1 MGKIKDTDRFAGIEW
16 LLQAYFR
23 FHVTPVMEDVRNELG
38 HKQEE
43 EMRDYS
49 CSAAGI
55 LSFMA
60 SSQMP
65 GSDPYQLL
73 KVTGEWNSKTT
84 EDYVEMCR
92 QRILG
97 SPKIQQDL
105 ALLAGEWRNAVI
117 KEIGR
122 ARYDE
127 CSARIGCDLACAYVG
142 YRVERQMIDRLVKDG
157 MPKSSAD
164 YILRKAARTSL
175 FGMAQSLSRSPLD
188 AEIEARGEAAYNPSA
203 VEKGAGWA
211 LGTAADAL
219 AMGGTGSWTSFFR
232 LVGLDAGL
240 TAVNRH
246 FDGKENAA
254 PTADDMETCISK
266 GVFGS
271 TSNVFNEIR
280 EEKDNIRPHEDTY
293 ITGTNEKLANR
304 IPIIDIDFGFMGW
317 DKQETGTY
325 PFRTNFDFGGFKRDE
340 KYKDVPLIVAPGHE
354 EDYLKEKAE
363 QEAEQ
368 ARRKAAEAEQ
378 EEEEKRETA
387 EAAGQEKARQSS
399 CDTGSTGNTA
409 TPTNENGWEGLLANF
424 GLDGMGDIGQN
435 LGYVLAMLPDLLVG
449 IFTGKTQSLGLK
461 DNLVPIAA
469 VIAGLFV
476 KNPLLKMLLVGI
488 GGLNLL
494 NKAGHEALERGRQEE
509 HPVQAHYKT
518 YPDEPLD
525 PRIGQPALRGNT
537 LIATIDKVP
546 CTIQLTDTVA
556 DAYRAGALPLN
567 TLANAVL
574 ARYDRM
580 QSLAEQNYEQSEN
593 TAIHRTR
600 GIQ

>member
-1 MGKIKDTDRFAGIEW
+1 MGKIKDTGRFAGIEW
-16 LLQAYFR
+16 LLKDYFR
-23 FHVTPVMEDVRNELG
+23 FHISPVMEDVRKELG
-38 HKQEE
+38 HRQAE

-92 QRILG
+92 QRILASG
-97 SPKIQQDL
+97 KLQQDL
-105 ALLAGEWRNAVI
+105 ALLAGEWRDAVI

-122 ARYDE
+122 AKYDE

-142 YRVERQMIDRLVKDG
+142 YRVERQMINKLVRDG

-164 YILRKAARTSL
+164 YILRKAAKTSL
-175 FGMAQSLSRSPLD
+175 FGMAQTLNRSPLD
-188 AEIEARGEAAYNPSA
+188 AEIEARGEAAYQPSA

-219 AMGGTGSWTSFFR
+219 AMGGVGSWTSFLR
-232 LVGLDAGL
+232 LVGFDAGM
-240 TAVNRH
+240 TAVANLNK
-246 FDGKENAA
+246 GKEAA
-254 PTADDMETCISK
+254 PTADDMEACISK

-271 TSNVFNEIR
+271 KANVFNEIR
-280 EEKDNIRPHEDTY
+280 EEEKAIQPHEDDY
-293 ITGTNEKLANR
+293 ITDTNEKLANK
-304 IPIIDIDFGFMGW
+304 IPIVDFDFGFMGW
-317 DKQETGTY
+317 NKQDSNAF
-325 PFRTNFDFGGFKRDE
+325 PFKTFTVPNGNKRDE
-340 KYKDVPLIVAPGHE
+340 KYKDVPLIVAPGQE
-354 EDYLKEKAE
+354 EAYLKEKAKL
-363 QEAEQ
+363 EAEQ
-368 ARRKAAEAEQ
+368 AKREAAKAEL
-378 EEEEKRETA
+378 EEKRGK
-387 EAAGQEKARQSS
+387 EAGNTVGQEEKQTSDDDTEQSES
-399 CDTGSTGNTA
+399 RA
-409 TPTNENGWEGLLANF
+409 TSTNENGWEGLLANF

-461 DNLVPIAA
+461 ENLVPIAA

-476 KNPLLKMLLVGI
+476 KNPILKMLLIGV

-509 HPVQAHYKT
+509 IPGHVRYRA

-525 PRIGQPALRGNT
+525 PRIGQPVLQGNT
-537 LIATIDKVP
+537 LVATIDKIP
-546 CTIQLTDTVA
+546 CTIQLTDTVS
-556 DAYRAGALPLN
+556 DAYRTGALPLN

-574 ARYDRM
+574 TRYDRM
-580 QSLAEQNYEQSEN
+580 RSMAEQNYEQSESP
-593 TAIHRTR
+593 AIHRSR

>member
-1 MGKIKDTDRFAGIEW
+1 MGKIKDTGRFAGIEW
-16 LLQAYFR
+16 LLQDYFR
-23 FHVTPVMEDVRNELG
+23 FHVSPVMEDVRKELG
-38 HKQEE
+38 HKQAE

-92 QRILG
+92 QRLLG
-97 SPKIQQDL
+97 SRKLQQDL

-122 ARYDE
+122 AKYDE
-127 CSARIGCDLACAYVG
+127 CSARIGCDLAYAYIG
-142 YRVERQMIDRLVKDG
+142 YRVERQMIDKLVKDG

-164 YILRKAARTSL
+164 YILRKAAKTSL
-175 FGMAQSLSRSPLD
+175 FGMAQTLNRSPLD
-188 AEIEARGEAAYNPSA
+188 AEIEARGEAAYKPSA
-203 VEKGAGWA
+203 VEKGVGWA
-211 LGTAADAL
+211 LGTTADAL
-219 AMGGTGSWTSFFR
+219 VMGGAGSWTSFLR
-232 LVGLDAGL
+232 LVGFDVGM
-240 TAVNRH
+240 TAVSNH
-246 FDGKENAA
+246 ANKGKEAA

-271 TSNVFNEIR
+271 ETNVFNEIR
-280 EEKDNIRPHEDTY
+280 EEEKAIQPHKDAY
-293 ITGTNEKLANR
+293 ITDTNEKLANK
-304 IPIIDIDFGFMGW
+304 IPIVDFDFGFMGW
-317 DKQETGTY
+317 NKQYGNAF
-325 PFRTNFDFGGFKRDE
+325 PFKTFTVPDGNKQDE
-340 KYKDVPLIVAPGHE
+340 KYKDVPLIVAPGQE
-354 EDYLKEKAE
+354 EAYLKEQAELKAE
-363 QEAEQ
+363 RARREVAETEQKEEQGKEAENSTGQEEARQSDDAAEQ
-368 ARRKAAEAEQ
+368 AENR
-378 EEEEKRETA
+378 
-387 EAAGQEKARQSS
+387 
-399 CDTGSTGNTA
+399 A
-409 TPTNENGWEGLLANF
+409 TTTNENGWEGLLANF

-461 DNLVPIAA
+461 DNLVPIAS

-476 KNPLLKMLLVGI
+476 KNPILKMLLIGV

-494 NKAGHEALERGRQEE
+494 NKAGHEALGRGRQEE
-509 HPVQAHYKT
+509 IPGQTRYKT

-525 PRIGQPALRGNT
+525 PRIGQPVLQGNT
-537 LIATIDKVP
+537 LVATIDKVP

-580 QSLAEQNYEQSEN
+580 RSMAEQNYGQSES
-593 TAIHRTR
+593 TTIHRTR

>member
-1 MGKIKDTDRFAGIEW
+1 MGKIKDTGRFARIEW
-16 LLQAYFR
+16 LLKDYFR
-23 FHVTPVMEDVRNELG
+23 FHVFPVMEDVRKELG
-38 HKQEE
+38 HKQAE

-92 QRILG
+92 QRILASG
-97 SPKIQQDL
+97 KLQQDL
-105 ALLAGEWRNAVI
+105 ALLAGEWRDAVI

-122 ARYDE
+122 AKYDE

-142 YRVERQMIDRLVKDG
+142 YRVERQMINKLVRDG

-164 YILRKAARTSL
+164 YILRKAAKTSL
-175 FGMAQSLSRSPLD
+175 FGMAQTLNRSPLD
-188 AEIEARGEAAYNPSA
+188 AEIEARGEAAYQPSA

-219 AMGGTGSWTSFFR
+219 AMGGVGSWTSFLR
-232 LVGLDAGL
+232 LVGFDAGM
-240 TAVNRH
+240 TAVANLNK
-246 FDGKENAA
+246 GKEAA
-254 PTADDMETCISK
+254 PTADDMEACISK

-271 TSNVFNEIR
+271 ETNIFNEIR
-280 EEKDNIRPHEDTY
+280 EEEKAIQPHEDDY
-293 ITGTNEKLANR
+293 ITDTNEKLANK
-304 IPIIDIDFGFMGW
+304 IPIVDFDFGFMGW
-317 DKQETGTY
+317 NKQDSNVF
-325 PFRTNFDFGGFKRDE
+325 PFKTFTIPNGNKRDE
-340 KYKDVPLIVAPGHE
+340 KYKDVPLIVAPGQE
-354 EDYLKEKAE
+354 EAYLKEKAKL
-363 QEAEQ
+363 EAEQ
-368 ARRKAAEAEQ
+368 TKREAAKAEL
-378 EEEEKRETA
+378 EEKRGKGA
-387 EAAGQEKARQSS
+387 ENTAGQEEKQPSDDDTEQSES
-399 CDTGSTGNTA
+399 RATA
-409 TPTNENGWEGLLANF
+409 TNENGWEGLLANF

-476 KNPLLKMLLVGI
+476 KNPVLKMLLIGV

-509 HPVQAHYKT
+509 IPGQVRYKA

-525 PRIGQPALRGNT
+525 PRIGQPVLQGNT
-537 LIATIDKVP
+537 LVATIDKVP
-546 CTIQLTDTVA
+546 CTIQLTDTVT

-580 QSLAEQNYEQSEN
+580 RSMTEQNYEQSESP
-593 TAIHRTR
+593 AIHRSR

>member
-1 MGKIKDTDRFAGIEW
+1 MDKIKDTTRFAGIEW
-16 LLQAYFR
+16 LLQDYFR
-23 FHVTPVMEDVRNELG
+23 FHVSPVMEDVRKELG
-38 HKQEE
+38 HKQAE

-92 QRILG
+92 QRILASG
-97 SPKIQQDL
+97 KLQQDL

-122 ARYDE
+122 AKYDE

-142 YRVERQMIDRLVKDG
+142 YRVEKQMIDKLVRDG

-164 YILRKAARTSL
+164 YILRKAAKTSL
-175 FGMAQSLSRSPLD
+175 FGIAQTLNRSPLD
-188 AEIEARGEAAYNPSA
+188 AEIEARGEAAYKPSA

-219 AMGGTGSWTSFFR
+219 AMGGAGSWTSFLR
-232 LVGLDAGL
+232 LVGFDVGM
-240 TAVNRH
+240 TAVANLNK
-246 FDGKENAA
+246 GKEAA

-271 TSNVFNEIR
+271 ETNVFNEIR
-280 EEKDNIRPHEDTY
+280 EEEKTIQPHEDAY
-293 ITGTNEKLANR
+293 ITGTNEKLANKL
-304 IPIIDIDFGFMGW
+304 PIVDFDFGFMGW
-317 DKQETGTY
+317 NKQDNNAF
-325 PFRTNFDFGGFKRDE
+325 PFKTFTVPDGNKRDE
-340 KYKDVPLIVAPGHE
+340 KYKDVPLIVAPGQE
-354 EDYLKEKAE
+354 EAYLKEQAE
-363 QEAEQ
+363 LEAERT
-368 ARRKAAEAEQ
+368 RREAAEAEQ
-378 EEEEKRETA
+378 KEEQGKEA
-387 EAAGQEKARQSS
+387 ENSTGQEEAQQSNDAPEQS
-399 CDTGSTGNTA
+399 ESQA
-409 TPTNENGWEGLLANF
+409 TPTNENGWGGLLANF

-476 KNPLLKMLLVGI
+476 KNPVLKMLLIGV

-509 HPVQAHYKT
+509 IPGQVRYKA

-525 PRIGQPALRGNT
+525 PRIGQPVLQGNT
-537 LIATIDKVP
+537 LVATIDKVP
-546 CTIQLTDTVA
+546 CTIQLTDTVT

-580 QSLAEQNYEQSEN
+580 RSMTEQNYEQSESP
-593 TAIHRTR
+593 AIHRSR

>member
-1 MGKIKDTDRFAGIEW
+1 MGKIKDTGRFVGIEW
-16 LLQAYFR
+16 LLKDYFR
-23 FHVTPVMEDVRNELG
+23 FHVSPVMEDVRKELG
-38 HKQEE
+38 HKQAE

-92 QRILG
+92 QRILA
-97 SPKIQQDL
+97 SSKLQQDL
-105 ALLAGEWRNAVI
+105 ALLAGEWRDAVI
-117 KEIGR
+117 EEIGR
-122 ARYDE
+122 AKYDE

-142 YRVERQMIDRLVKDG
+142 YRVERQMVDKLVRDG

-164 YILRKAARTSL
+164 YILRKAAKTSL
-175 FGMAQSLSRSPLD
+175 FGMAQTLNRSPLD
-188 AEIEARGEAAYNPSA
+188 EEIEARGEAVYQPSA
-203 VEKGAGWA
+203 VEKGVGWA
-211 LGTAADAL
+211 FGTAADAL
-219 AMGGTGSWTSFFR
+219 AMGGAGSWTSFLR
-232 LVGLDAGL
+232 LVGFDAGM
-240 TAVNRH
+240 TAVANLNK
-246 FDGKENAA
+246 GKEAA
-254 PTADDMETCISK
+254 PTVDDMEACISK

-271 TSNVFNEIR
+271 KANVFNEIR
-280 EEKDNIRPHEDTY
+280 EEEKAIQPHENDY
-293 ITGTNEKLANR
+293 ITGTNEKLANK
-304 IPIIDIDFGFMGW
+304 IPIVDFDFGFMGW
-317 DKQETGTY
+317 NKQDSNAF
-325 PFRTNFDFGGFKRDE
+325 PFKTFTVPNGNKRDE
-340 KYKDVPLIVAPGHE
+340 KYKDVPLIVAPGQE
-354 EDYLKEKAE
+354 EAYLKEKAKL
-363 QEAEQ
+363 EAEQ
-368 ARRKAAEAEQ
+368 AKREAAKAEL
-378 EEEEKRETA
+378 EEKRKKET
-387 EAAGQEKARQSS
+387 ENAAGQEKKQPSDDDTEQSES
-399 CDTGSTGNTA
+399 RA
-409 TPTNENGWEGLLANF
+409 TSTNENGWEGLLANF
-424 GLDGMGDIGQN
+424 GLEGMGDIGEN
-435 LGYVLAMLPDLLVG
+435 LGSVLAMLPDLLVG

-476 KNPLLKMLLVGI
+476 KNPILKMLLIGI

-509 HPVQAHYKT
+509 IPGQVRYKA

-525 PRIGQPALRGNT
+525 PRIGQPVLQGNT
-537 LIATIDKVP
+537 LVATIDKVP

-556 DAYRAGALPLN
+556 DAYRTGALPLN

-580 QSLAEQNYEQSEN
+580 RSMAEQNYEQSESP
-593 TAIHRTR
+593 AIHRSR

>member
-1 MGKIKDTDRFAGIEW
+1 MGKIKDTTRFAGIEW
-16 LLQAYFR
+16 LLQDYFR
-23 FHVTPVMEDVRNELG
+23 FHVSPVMEDVRKELG
-38 HKQEE
+38 HKQAE

-84 EDYVEMCR
+84 EDYVEMCW
-92 QRILG
+92 QRILASG
-97 SPKIQQDL
+97 KLQQDL

-122 ARYDE
+122 AKYDE

-142 YRVERQMIDRLVKDG
+142 YRVEKQMIDKLVRDG

-164 YILRKAARTSL
+164 YILRKAAKTSL
-175 FGMAQSLSRSPLD
+175 FGIAQTLNRSPLD
-188 AEIEARGEAAYNPSA
+188 AEIEARGEAAYKPSA

-219 AMGGTGSWTSFFR
+219 AMGGAGSWTSFLR
-232 LVGLDAGL
+232 LVGFDVGM
-240 TAVNRH
+240 TAVANLNK
-246 FDGKENAA
+246 GKEAA

-271 TSNVFNEIR
+271 ETNVFNEIR
-280 EEKDNIRPHEDTY
+280 EEEKTIQPHEDAY
-293 ITGTNEKLANR
+293 ITGTNEKLANKL
-304 IPIIDIDFGFMGW
+304 PIVDFDFGFMGW
-317 DKQETGTY
+317 NKQDNNAFPLKTFTVPDG
-325 PFRTNFDFGGFKRDE
+325 NKRDE
-340 KYKDVPLIVAPGHE
+340 KYKDVPLIVAPGQE
-354 EDYLKEKAE
+354 EAYLKEQAE
-363 QEAEQ
+363 LEAERT
-368 ARRKAAEAEQ
+368 RREAAEAEQ
-378 EEEEKRETA
+378 KEEQGKEA
-387 EAAGQEKARQSS
+387 ENSTGQEEAQQSNDAPEQS
-399 CDTGSTGNTA
+399 ESQA
-409 TPTNENGWEGLLANF
+409 TPTNENGWGGLLANF

-476 KNPLLKMLLVGI
+476 KNPILKMLLIGV

-509 HPVQAHYKT
+509 ITGQVRYKA

-525 PRIGQPALRGNT
+525 PRIGQPVLQGNT
-537 LIATIDKVP
+537 LVATIDKVP

-556 DAYRAGALPLN
+556 DAYHAGALPLN

-580 QSLAEQNYEQSEN
+580 RCMAEQNYEQSES

>member
-16 LLQAYFR
+16 LLQDYFR

-38 HKQEE
+38 HKQAE

-55 LSFMA
+55 FSFMA

-97 SPKIQQDL
+97 SPKLQQDL

-164 YILRKAARTSL
+164 YILRKAAKTSL
-175 FGMAQSLSRSPLD
+175 FGMAQSLNRSPLD

-203 VEKGAGWA
+203 MEKGAGWA

-219 AMGGTGSWTSFFR
+219 TMGGTGSWTSFFR

-280 EEKDNIRPHEDTY
+280 EEKDKIRPHEDAY

-325 PFRTNFDFGGFKRDE
+325 PFRTHFDFGGFKRDE

-368 ARRKAAEAEQ
+368 ARREAAETEQ
-378 EEEEKRETA
+378 DEEEKRETA
-387 EAAGQEKARQSS
+387 EAAGQEEARQSS
-399 CDTGSTGNTA
+399 GDTGTTGNTA

-476 KNPLLKMLLVGI
+476 KNPLLKMLLVGV

-580 QSLAEQNYEQSEN
+580 QSLAEQNYEQSES

>member
-1 MGKIKDTDRFAGIEW
+1 MGKIKDTGRFAGIEW
-16 LLQAYFR
+16 LLQDYFR
-23 FHVTPVMEDVRNELG
+23 FHVSPVMEDVRKELG
-38 HKQEE
+38 RKQAE

-97 SPKIQQDL
+97 SRKLQQDL
-105 ALLAGEWRNAVI
+105 ALLAGEWRHAVI
-117 KEIGR
+117 QEIGR

-127 CSARIGCDLACAYVG
+127 CSARLGCDLACAYVG
-142 YRVERQMIDRLVKDG
+142 YRVESQMTDKLVKDG
-157 MPKSSAD
+157 MPKSSTD
-164 YILRKAARTSL
+164 YIFRKATKTSL
-175 FGMAQSLSRSPLD
+175 FGMAQALNQSPLD
-188 AEIEARGEAAYNPSA
+188 AEIEARGEAAYRPSG

-219 AMGGTGSWTSFFR
+219 AMGGAGSWASFFR
-232 LVGLDAGL
+232 LVGVDVGVSAVTNHLD
-240 TAVNRH
+240 
-246 FDGKENAA
+246 KEKDAA
-254 PTADDMETCISK
+254 PTADNMETCISK

-271 TSNVFNEIR
+271 TSNVFQEIR
-280 EEKDNIRPHEDTY
+280 EEERKIRPHKDAY
-293 ITGTNEKLANR
+293 ITGTNEKLANK
-304 IPIIDIDFGFMGW
+304 IPIVDFDFGFMGW
-317 DKQETGTY
+317 DKQDNNAF
-325 PFRTNFDFGGFKRDE
+325 PFKTFTVPDGNKRDE
-340 KYKDVPLIVAPGHE
+340 KYKDVPLIVAPGQE
-354 EDYLKEKAE
+354 EAYLKEKAKL
-363 QEAEQ
+363 EAER
-368 ARRKAAEAEQ
+368 ARREAAEAEQ
-378 EEEEKRETA
+378 EEKRKKEA
-387 EAAGQEKARQSS
+387 GNAAGQEEARPTGDGTEQS
-399 CDTGSTGNTA
+399 GNRATA
-409 TPTNENGWEGLLANF
+409 TNENGWEGLLANF

-461 DNLVPIAA
+461 DNLVPIASI
-469 VIAGLFV
+469 IAGLFV
-476 KNPLLKMLLVGI
+476 KNPVLKMLLVGV

-494 NKAGHEALERGRQEE
+494 NKAGHEALERGKQGEIPGPTR
-509 HPVQAHYKT
+509 YKT

-525 PRIGQPALRGNT
+525 PRIGHPVLQGNT
-537 LIATIDKVP
+537 LVATIDKVP

-556 DAYRAGALPLN
+556 DAHRAGALPLN

-580 QSLAEQNYEQSEN
+580 QSMAGQNYEQSES

>member
-1 MGKIKDTDRFAGIEW
+1 MGKIKDTGRFARIEW
-16 LLQAYFR
+16 LLKDYFR
-23 FHVTPVMEDVRNELG
+23 FHVFPVMEDVRKELG
-38 HKQEE
+38 HKQAE

-92 QRILG
+92 QRILASG
-97 SPKIQQDL
+97 KLQQDL
-105 ALLAGEWRNAVI
+105 ALLAGEWRDAVI

-122 ARYDE
+122 AKYDE

-142 YRVERQMIDRLVKDG
+142 YRVERQMVDKLVRDG

-164 YILRKAARTSL
+164 YILRKAAKTSL
-175 FGMAQSLSRSPLD
+175 FGMAQTLNRSPLD
-188 AEIEARGEAAYNPSA
+188 EEIEARGEAAYQPSA

-219 AMGGTGSWTSFFR
+219 AMGGAGSWTSFLR
-232 LVGLDAGL
+232 LVGFDAGM
-240 TAVNRH
+240 TAVANLNK
-246 FDGKENAA
+246 GKEAA
-254 PTADDMETCISK
+254 PTADDMEACISK

-271 TSNVFNEIR
+271 ETNIFNEIR
-280 EEKDNIRPHEDTY
+280 EEEKAIQPHEDDY
-293 ITGTNEKLANR
+293 ITDTNEKLANK
-304 IPIIDIDFGFMGW
+304 IPIVDFDFGFMGW
-317 DKQETGTY
+317 NKQDSNAF
-325 PFRTNFDFGGFKRDE
+325 PFKTFTVPDVNKRDE
-340 KYKDVPLIVAPGHE
+340 KYKDVPLIVAPGQE
-354 EDYLKEKAE
+354 EAYLKEEAKLEADQAKREAAKAE
-363 QEAEQ
+363 L
-368 ARRKAAEAEQ
+368 
-378 EEEEKRETA
+378 EEKRKKET
-387 EAAGQEKARQSS
+387 ENAAGQEETRPSGDES
-399 CDTGSTGNTA
+399 ENCVTA
-409 TPTNENGWEGLLANF
+409 TNENGWEGLLANF
-424 GLDGMGDIGQN
+424 GLDGMGDIGEN
-435 LGYVLAMLPDLLVG
+435 LGYVLSMLPDLLVG
-449 IFTGKTQSLGLK
+449 IFTGKTRSLGLK

-476 KNPLLKMLLVGI
+476 KNPILKMLLIGV

-509 HPVQAHYKT
+509 IPGQVRYKA

-525 PRIGQPALRGNT
+525 PRIGQPVLQGNT
-537 LIATIDKVP
+537 LVATIDKVP

-556 DAYRAGALPLN
+556 DAYRTGALPLN
-567 TLANAVL
+567 TLANTVL

-580 QSLAEQNYEQSEN
+580 RSMAEQNYEQSESP
-593 TAIHRTR
+593 AIHRSR

>member
-1 MGKIKDTDRFAGIEW
+1 MGKIKDTGRFARIEW
-16 LLQAYFR
+16 LLKDYFR
-23 FHVTPVMEDVRNELG
+23 FHVFPVMEDVRKELG
-38 HKQEE
+38 HKQAE

-92 QRILG
+92 QRILASG
-97 SPKIQQDL
+97 KLQQDL
-105 ALLAGEWRNAVI
+105 ALLAGEWRDAVI
-117 KEIGR
+117 KKIGR
-122 ARYDE
+122 AKYDE

-142 YRVERQMIDRLVKDG
+142 YRVERQMVDKLVRDG

-164 YILRKAARTSL
+164 YILRKAAKTSL
-175 FGMAQSLSRSPLD
+175 FGMAQTLNRSPLD
-188 AEIEARGEAAYNPSA
+188 EEIEARGEAAYQPSA

-219 AMGGTGSWTSFFR
+219 AMGGAGSWTSFLR
-232 LVGLDAGL
+232 LVGFDAGM
-240 TAVNRH
+240 TAVANLNK
-246 FDGKENAA
+246 GKEAA
-254 PTADDMETCISK
+254 PTTDDMETCISK

-271 TSNVFNEIR
+271 ETNIFNEIR
-280 EEKDNIRPHEDTY
+280 EEEKAIQPHEDDY
-293 ITGTNEKLANR
+293 ITDTNEKLANK
-304 IPIIDIDFGFMGW
+304 IPIVDFDFGFMGW
-317 DKQETGTY
+317 NKQDSNVF
-325 PFRTNFDFGGFKRDE
+325 PFKTFTIPNGNKRDE
-340 KYKDVPLIVAPGHE
+340 KYKDVPLIVAPGQE
-354 EDYLKEKAE
+354 EAYLKEKAKL
-363 QEAEQ
+363 EAEQ
-368 ARRKAAEAEQ
+368 AKREAAKAEL
-378 EEEEKRETA
+378 EEKRGKGA
-387 EAAGQEKARQSS
+387 ENTAGQEEKQPSDDDTEQSES
-399 CDTGSTGNTA
+399 RATA
-409 TPTNENGWEGLLANF
+409 TNENGWEGLLANF

-476 KNPLLKMLLVGI
+476 KNPVLKMLLIGV

-494 NKAGHEALERGRQEE
+494 NKAGHESLERGRQEE
-509 HPVQAHYKT
+509 IPGQVRYKA

-525 PRIGQPALRGNT
+525 PRIGQPVLQGNT
-537 LIATIDKVP
+537 LVATIDKVP
-546 CTIQLTDTVA
+546 CTVQLTDTVT

-580 QSLAEQNYEQSEN
+580 RSMTEQNYEQSESP
-593 TAIHRTR
+593 AIHRSR

>member
-1 MGKIKDTDRFAGIEW
+1 MGKIKDTGRFAGIEW
-16 LLQAYFR
+16 LLQDYFR
-23 FHVTPVMEDVRNELG
+23 FHVSPVMEDVRKELG
-38 HKQEE
+38 HKQAE

-60 SSQMP
+60 SAQMP

-92 QRILG
+92 QRLLG
-97 SPKIQQDL
+97 SRKLQQDL

-122 ARYDE
+122 AKYDE
-127 CSARIGCDLACAYVG
+127 CSARIGCDLACAYIG
-142 YRVERQMIDRLVKDG
+142 YRVERQMIDKLVKDG

-164 YILRKAARTSL
+164 YILRKAAKTSL
-175 FGMAQSLSRSPLD
+175 FGMAQTLNRSPLD
-188 AEIEARGEAAYNPSA
+188 AEIEARGEAAYKPSA
-203 VEKGAGWA
+203 VEKGVGWA
-211 LGTAADAL
+211 LGTTADAL
-219 AMGGTGSWTSFFR
+219 VMGGAGSWTSFLR
-232 LVGLDAGL
+232 LVGFDVGM
-240 TAVNRH
+240 TAVSNH
-246 FDGKENAA
+246 ANKGKESA

-271 TSNVFNEIR
+271 ETNVFNEIR
-280 EEKDNIRPHEDTY
+280 EEEKAIQPHEDAY
-293 ITGTNEKLANR
+293 ITGTNGKLANK
-304 IPIIDIDFGFMGW
+304 IPIVDFDFGFMGW
-317 DKQETGTY
+317 NKQDGNAF
-325 PFRTNFDFGGFKRDE
+325 PFKTFTVPDGNKQDE
-340 KYKDVPLIVAPGHE
+340 KYKDVPLIVAPGQE
-354 EDYLKEKAE
+354 EAYLKEQAELKAE
-363 QEAEQ
+363 RARREVAETEQKEEQGKEAENSTGQEEARQSDDAAEQ
-368 ARRKAAEAEQ
+368 AENR
-378 EEEEKRETA
+378 
-387 EAAGQEKARQSS
+387 
-399 CDTGSTGNTA
+399 A
-409 TPTNENGWEGLLANF
+409 TTTNENGWEGLLANF

-449 IFTGKTQSLGLK
+449 IFTGKTKSLGLK
-461 DNLVPIAA
+461 DNLVPIAS

-476 KNPLLKMLLVGI
+476 KNPILKMLLIGV

-494 NKAGHEALERGRQEE
+494 NKAGHEALGRGRQEE
-509 HPVQAHYKT
+509 IPGQTRYKT

-525 PRIGQPALRGNT
+525 PRIGQPVLQGNT
-537 LIATIDKVP
+537 LVATIDKVP

-580 QSLAEQNYEQSEN
+580 RSMAEQNYGQSES

>member
-1 MGKIKDTDRFAGIEW
+1 MGKIKDTGRFARIEW
-16 LLQAYFR
+16 LLKDYFR
-23 FHVTPVMEDVRNELG
+23 FHVFPVMEDVRKELG
-38 HKQEE
+38 HKQAE

-92 QRILG
+92 QRILASG
-97 SPKIQQDL
+97 KLQQDL
-105 ALLAGEWRNAVI
+105 ALLAGEWRDAVI

-122 ARYDE
+122 AKYDE

-142 YRVERQMIDRLVKDG
+142 YRVERQMVDKLVRDG

-164 YILRKAARTSL
+164 YILRKAAKTSL
-175 FGMAQSLSRSPLD
+175 FGMAQTLNRSPLD
-188 AEIEARGEAAYNPSA
+188 EEIEARGEAAYQPSA

-219 AMGGTGSWTSFFR
+219 AMGGAGSWTSFLR
-232 LVGLDAGL
+232 LVGFDAGM
-240 TAVNRH
+240 TAVANLNK
-246 FDGKENAA
+246 GKEAA
-254 PTADDMETCISK
+254 PTTDDMETCISK

-271 TSNVFNEIR
+271 ETNIFNEIR
-280 EEKDNIRPHEDTY
+280 EEEKAIQPHEDDY
-293 ITGTNEKLANR
+293 ITDTNEKLANK
-304 IPIIDIDFGFMGW
+304 IPIVDFDFGFMGW
-317 DKQETGTY
+317 NKQDSNVF
-325 PFRTNFDFGGFKRDE
+325 PFKTFTIPNGNKRDE
-340 KYKDVPLIVAPGHE
+340 KYKDVPLIVAPGQE
-354 EDYLKEKAE
+354 EAHLKEKAKL
-363 QEAEQ
+363 EAEQ
-368 ARRKAAEAEQ
+368 VKREAAKAEL
-378 EEEEKRETA
+378 EEKRGKGA
-387 EAAGQEKARQSS
+387 ENTAGQEEKQPSDDDTEQSES
-399 CDTGSTGNTA
+399 RATA
-409 TPTNENGWEGLLANF
+409 TNENGWEGLLANF

-476 KNPLLKMLLVGI
+476 KNPVLKMLLIGV

-494 NKAGHEALERGRQEE
+494 NKAGHESLERGRQEE
-509 HPVQAHYKT
+509 IPGQVRYKA

-525 PRIGQPALRGNT
+525 PRIGQPVLQGNT
-537 LIATIDKVP
+537 LVATIDKVP
-546 CTIQLTDTVA
+546 CTIQLTDTVT

-580 QSLAEQNYEQSEN
+580 RSMTEQNYEQSESP
-593 TAIHRTR
+593 AIHRSR

>member
-1 MGKIKDTDRFAGIEW
+1 MGKIKDTGRFAGIER
-16 LLQAYFR
+16 LLQDYFR
-23 FHVTPVMEDVRNELG
+23 FHVSPVMEDVRKELG
-38 HKQEE
+38 HKQAE

-73 KVTGEWNSKTT
+73 KVTGEWNSKTM

-92 QRILG
+92 QRLLG
-97 SPKIQQDL
+97 SRKLQQDL

-122 ARYDE
+122 AKYDE
-127 CSARIGCDLACAYVG
+127 CSARIGCDLACAYIG
-142 YRVERQMIDRLVKDG
+142 YRVERQMTDKLVKDG

-164 YILRKAARTSL
+164 YILRKAAKTSL
-175 FGMAQSLSRSPLD
+175 FGMAQTLNRSPLD
-188 AEIEARGEAAYNPSA
+188 AEIETRGEAAYKPSA
-203 VEKGAGWA
+203 VEKGVGWA
-211 LGTAADAL
+211 LGTTADAL
-219 AMGGTGSWTSFFR
+219 VMGGAGSWTSFLR
-232 LVGLDAGL
+232 LVGFDVGM
-240 TAVNRH
+240 TAVSNH
-246 FDGKENAA
+246 ANKGKESA

-271 TSNVFNEIR
+271 ENNVFNEIR
-280 EEKDNIRPHEDTY
+280 EEEKAIQPHKDAY
-293 ITGTNEKLANR
+293 ITDTNGKLANK
-304 IPIIDIDFGFMGW
+304 IPIVDFDFGFMGW
-317 DKQETGTY
+317 NKQDGNAF
-325 PFRTNFDFGGFKRDE
+325 PFKTFTVPDGNKQDE
-340 KYKDVPLIVAPGHE
+340 KYKDVPLIVAPGQE
-354 EDYLKEKAE
+354 EAYLKEQAELKAE
-363 QEAEQ
+363 RARREAAETEQKEEQGKEVENSTGQEEVRQSDDAAEQ
-368 ARRKAAEAEQ
+368 AENR
-378 EEEEKRETA
+378 
-387 EAAGQEKARQSS
+387 
-399 CDTGSTGNTA
+399 A
-409 TPTNENGWEGLLANF
+409 TTTNENGWESLLANF

-449 IFTGKTQSLGLK
+449 IFTGKTKSLGLK
-461 DNLVPIAA
+461 DNLVPIAS

-476 KNPLLKMLLVGI
+476 KNPILKMLLIGV

-494 NKAGHEALERGRQEE
+494 NKAGHEALGRGRQEKI
-509 HPVQAHYKT
+509 PRQTRYKT

-525 PRIGQPALRGNT
+525 PRIGQPVLQGNT
-537 LIATIDKVP
+537 LVATIDKVP

-556 DAYRAGALPLN
+556 DAYRAEALPLN

-580 QSLAEQNYEQSEN
+580 RSMAEQNYGQSES

>member
-1 MGKIKDTDRFAGIEW
+1 MGKIKDIQRFAGVEW
-16 LLQAYFR
+16 LLQDYFD
-23 FHVTPVMEDVRNELG
+23 FHLAPVMEDVRKELG
-38 HKQEE
+38 RKQAE

-73 KVTGEWNSKTT
+73 KVTGEWNSKAT

-97 SPKIQQDL
+97 SGKLQQDL
-105 ALLAGEWRNAVI
+105 SLLAGEWRHAVI

-122 ARYDE
+122 ERYDE
-127 CSARIGCDLACAYVG
+127 CSARIGCDLAYAYVG
-142 YRVERQMIDRLVKDG
+142 YRVEQRMIDKLVKDG

-164 YILRKAARTSL
+164 YILRKAAKTSL
-175 FGMAQSLSRSPLD
+175 FGMAQSLNRSPLA
-188 AEIEARGEAAYNPSA
+188 AEIEARGEAAYKPTKA
-203 VEKGAGWA
+203 EQGAGWA

-219 AMGGTGSWTSFFR
+219 AMGGAGSWASFLR
-232 LVGLDAGL
+232 LVGFDAGM
-240 TAVNRH
+240 TAVANHVNR
-246 FDGKENAA
+246 KREAI
-254 PTADDMETCISK
+254 PTTDDMETSISE

-271 TSNVFNEIR
+271 KANVFDDIR
-280 EEKDNIRPHEDTY
+280 EEKKQLQPHKDAY
-293 ITGTNEKLANR
+293 ITGTNEKLANK
-304 IPIIDIDFGFMGW
+304 IPIVDFDFGFMGW
-317 DKQETGTY
+317 DKQSNQTF
-325 PFRTNFDFGGFKRDE
+325 PFKPFAGLGEYKRDE
-340 KYKDVPLIVAPGHE
+340 KYKDVPLIVAPGKE
-354 EDYLKEKAE
+354 EAYLEEKAKL
-363 QEAEQ
+363 EAER
-368 ARRKAAEAEQ
+368 AKREAAEAAQ
-378 EEEEKRETA
+378 EEKRKKEA
-387 EAAGQEKARQSS
+387 ENAAGQEETRPSGDGTEQS
-399 CDTGSTGNTA
+399 GNRATA
-409 TPTNENGWEGLLANF
+409 TNENGWEGLLANF
-424 GLDGMGDIGQN
+424 GLNGMGDIGQN

-449 IFTGKTQSLGLK
+449 IFTGKTKSLGLK
-461 DNLVPIAA
+461 DNLVPIASI
-469 VIAGLFV
+469 IAGLFV
-476 KNPLLKMLLVGI
+476 KNPLLKMLLIGV

-509 HPVQAHYKT
+509 HPAQARYKT

-525 PRIGQPALRGNT
+525 ARISHPALQGNT
-537 LIATIDKVP
+537 LVATIDKIP

-574 ARYDRM
+574 KRYDRM
-580 QSLAEQNYEQSEN
+580 RQMAEQNYEQTEN
-593 TAIHRTR
+593 PSIHRTR